1 MLYYSGYTRQGNVR
15 EIKFFQ
21 GQGIVREFYDL
32 SGNNKMLSDI
42 REMSGNFTFQSSKS
56 LDVWSGCCFLVLFC
70 SALCVG
76 TLYNAVVIYWDR
88 EWRVGETFLYAEHTM
103 KNLLEQENTCSS
115 DSDQAGN

>member
-1 MLYYSGYTRQGNVR
+1 M
-15 EIKFFQ
+15 IC
-21 GQGIVREFYDL
+21 QGIMNCCQI
-32 SGNNKMLSDI
+32 SGKCQGI
-42 REMSGNFTFQSSKS
+42 KIITMSGNFTFQSSKS